1 MNPLKFGES
10 FANGNAEPS
19 LRNKE
24 GVETRRG
31 ASRTD
36 EGIVQ
41 TTNGNGSESYS
52 SKKISRLMRAG
63 SNPASGTIPGPL
75 A

>member
-1 MNPLKFGES
+1 MNALKFGET

-19 LRNKE
+19 PNRE

-31 ASRTD
+31 PSRTD

-41 TTNGNGSESYS
+41 AT
-52 SKKISRLMRAG
+52 KHIVVAKAIVV
-63 SNPASGTIPGPL
+63 
-75 A
+75 